1 MNSIRAAR
9 SLRFPL
15 NKALIKPISSIRSSL
30 RAKLL
35 ILFIILTTI
44 PISVV
49 GVVSY
54 ATSLRT
60 VQENIT
66 SSTTQLANQ
75 LNKSVELVF
84 RETERFLKIGMHETT
99 IRFVNPYQQ
108 TEERTYQSAL
118 EIIGLFKL
126 FRSIYEFD
134 EQIKG
139 IYILGFNGNNIS
151 EAEGRFSLDM
161 ELDEIPTV
169 RRILSNP
176 GEVFYTPN
184 YRSDFTHSN
193 LYEDVIS
200 VGRAIIRISTQD
212 IMGVIIVDLDR
223 NAIEELCRNLT
234 IGDTGFFSI
243 VTPEGHFI
251 YPRSGEQSMEKLKRE
266 NLLQIAHTEGG
277 NFVQRVDGEKE
288 FFIYNTLEHSGWK
301 IVGSVKM
308 KEIMRGA
315 HQIRS
320 LTLIVVVLCIIF
332 AVILY
337 FFISDALTHPLIDLQ
352 NIMAEA
358 ESGNFEVRAEGAN
371 TVEIAHLSHSF
382 NVMIEK
388 IQELLDIRIKEQEE
402 LKKSELK
409 ALQAQI
415 NPHFLY
421 NTLDAIVWMTEAN
434 DKKQVVKMTK
444 TLSTFFRIVLSGGE
458 EWISI
463 QDEIEHIKSYLTIQK
478 MRYRDILDYQFDVDP
493 GICTSKILKLT
504 LQPLVENA
512 IYHGIKNIRG
522 GGTVA
527 VTGRYEAD
535 NHIFFQ
541 VTDNGRGI
549 DADKLAELH
558 LHLSAENVEISKESG
573 YGLINVNQR
582 LKLYYGSS
590 YGLNIASKPG
600 KGTEVFFT
608 IPRTT

>member
-1 MNSIRAAR
+1 M
-9 SLRFPL
+9 
-15 NKALIKPISSIRSSL
+15 
-30 RAKLL
+30 
-35 ILFIILTTI
+35 
-44 PISVV
+44 

-66 SSTTQLANQ
+66 NSTTQLANQ
-75 LNKSVELVF
+75 LKKSVELVF

-108 TEERTYQSAL
+108 SEERTYKSAL

-151 EAEGRFSLDM
+151 EAEGRFTLDR
-161 ELDEIPTV
+161 ELEEIPTV
-169 RRILSNP
+169 RRILSSP

-184 YRSDFTHSN
+184 YHTDFTSSN

-200 VGRAIIRISTQD
+200 VGRTIIRTSTQD

-223 NAIEELCRNLT
+223 NAIEELCRNVT
-234 IGDTGFFSI
+234 IGDTGYFSI
-243 VTPEGHFI
+243 VTPRGRFI
-251 YPRSGEQSMEKLKRE
+251 YPPGDEKSMEKLKRE
-266 NLLQIAHTEGG
+266 NLLQIAHADNGH
-277 NFVQRVDGEKE
+277 FVQRVDGEKE

-320 LTLIVVVLCIIF
+320 LTLIVVVLCILF
-332 AVILY
+332 AIVLY

-358 ESGNFEVRAEGAN
+358 ESGNFKVRAEGGN
-371 TVEIAHLSHSF
+371 TVEIVHLSHSF

-388 IQELLDIRIKEQEE
+388 IQDLLEMRIKEQEE

-434 DKKQVVKMTK
+434 NKKQVVKMTK

-463 QDEIEHIKSYLTIQK
+463 QDEIDHIKSYLTIQK
-478 MRYRDILDYQFDVDP
+478 MRYRDILDYSFDIDP
-493 GICTSKILKLT
+493 AICPSKILKLT

-512 IYHGIKNIRG
+512 IYHGIKNKRG
-522 GGTVA
+522 GGTVT
-527 VTGRYEAD
+527 VTGGYESE
-535 NHIFFQ
+535 NHIFFR
-541 VTDNGRGI
+541 VTDNGCGI
-549 DADKLAELH
+549 VLKKLADLRQH
-558 LHLSAENVEISKESG
+558 LAVENVEISKESG

-590 YGLNIASKPG
+590 YGINIESSPG
-600 KGTEVFFT
+600 MGTDVFFT